1 MQVFDNASMGQLFI
15 GSNQAAVEWK
25 RGDNPLGIHVVIQL
39 EQETFKPGHSRYE
52 MEWHASEL
60 AEVDSGALPT
70 AYVAAS
76 WDIESMVAEK
86 DAAEFPDFYDD
97 PFDEKNKGHLSI
109 ILRACQLL
117 RQGLNVMVQGT
128 SAGSPTYISHG
139 RLVSLFISPRF

>member
-1 MQVFDNASMGQLFI
+1 M

-25 RGDNPLGIHVVIQL
+25 RGDNPLGINVLFQL
-39 EQETFKPGHSRYE
+39 EQEKSKPGNPRYE

-70 AYVAAS
+70 AYVAAH
-76 WDIESMVAEK
+76 WDIESMVADK
-86 DAAEFPDFYDD
+86 DAAECPDFFDD
-97 PFDEKNKGHLSI
+97 KENKGRLSI
-109 ILRACQLL
+109 ILRVCQML

-139 RLVSLFISPRF
+139 RLVSLIISPQF